1 MALDFVSTYF
11 PDSAEL
17 TATEL
22 QSARARLKTW
32 LQPSQPDLDMRPG
45 SVYGTWVLDPFAQL
59 LAGFE
64 VALGRLRA
72 DLDVGGVSQGIVFD
86 CDFVEAYLGGLG
98 GKRQEALNTV
108 GYVRLEFDSNIDVD
122 IPGGLRIRF
131 NDQDIFLP
139 LSYPTGPLRV
149 RQVGTVAPSATT
161 LPLRLIGP
169 SRYAVVL
176 PVVGFAAA
184 VEAGATAQWDTS
196 VAGLVSITAVS
207 DFVAGRSNNS
217 VPAIAARTAQ
227 TFHASGFATRS
238 GIRREIELALPDI
251 TGVTTTMA
259 SDPEMLRTGS
269 TALGVGDGVVDV
281 HVRSRCRATYEQS
294 LYIPYIPDQVAV
306 MVERFLT
313 VWTPLA
319 QPTRIQDIRW
329 TGDLTLPLTFKIYSR
344 SASPARAPL
353 LTCAYSNL
361 EEYEIAIE
369 MPKTPGGVPRINLD
383 QTNDGNFAWFKITY
397 EADAAVAAVQQYAD
411 HETPAGLDVL
421 IKAPV
426 QLVITKL
433 VFNYTR
439 QPGIL
444 FNTEQ
449 AQQDIEQYMAEL
461 MAPDRLSVAN
471 LQDRLYS
478 AGADRITSV
487 ETRAQLR
494 LSVADFVV
502 PEGTAAVL
510 TNYAAVV
517 AAARPVPVISLN
529 DIQALNP
536 TYTDPLVGEST
547 ETLGAVGRR
556 NIAYTLLPDAL
567 AFHHDETA

>member
-1 MALDFVSTYF
+1 MT
-11 PDSAEL
+11 
-17 TATEL
+17 
-22 QSARARLKTW
+22 
-32 LQPSQPDLDMRPG
+32 QP
-45 SVYGTWVLDPFAQL
+45 W
-59 LAGFE
+59 
-64 VALGRLRA
+64 
-72 DLDVGGVSQGIVFD
+72 
-86 CDFVEAYLGGLG
+86 
-98 GKRQEALNTV
+98 RQE
-108 GYVRLEFDSNIDVD
+108 SN
-122 IPGGLRIRF
+122 
-131 NDQDIFLP
+131 
-139 LSYPTGPLRV
+139 
-149 RQVGTVAPSATT
+149 ATAK
-161 LPLRLIGP
+161 PEP
-169 SRYAVVL
+169 SR
-176 PVVGFAAA
+176 
-184 VEAGATAQWDTS
+184 
-196 VAGLVSITAVS
+196 
-207 DFVAGRSNNS
+207 FVRCG
-217 VPAIAARTAQ
+217 PAFQHARTAQ

-294 LYIPYIPDQVAV
+294 LYIPYIPDQDAV

-383 QTNDGNFAWFKITY
+383 QTDDGNFAWFKITY

-461 MAPDRLSVAN
+461 MGLPVQRRHV
-471 LQDRLYS
+471 
-478 AGADRITSV
+478 RITS
-487 ETRAQLR
+487 
-494 LSVADFVV
+494 
-502 PEGTAAVL
+502 
-510 TNYAAVV
+510 
-517 AAARPVPVISLN
+517 
-529 DIQALNP
+529 
-536 TYTDPLVGEST
+536 TYCIWHERS
-547 ETLGAVGRR
+547 
-556 NIAYTLLPDAL
+556 
-567 AFHHDETA
+567 